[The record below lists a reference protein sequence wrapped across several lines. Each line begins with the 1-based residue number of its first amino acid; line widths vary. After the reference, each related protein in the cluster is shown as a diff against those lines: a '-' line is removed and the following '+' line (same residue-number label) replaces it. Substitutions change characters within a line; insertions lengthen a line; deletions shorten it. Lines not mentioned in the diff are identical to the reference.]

1 MLLFYKKTLSEKEL
15 SLLYK
20 KEQTFL
26 KKRLYKKES
35 KLNNIL
41 NEKVPQKLQATLNAA
56 FNKAFLIVFEKG
68 ITFIEKTY
76 KKEDI
81 KEGYKNNL
89 NEHKTYNNKR
99 TIRAFSKKAKS
110 KENINLALSG
120 ISGVSMGIIG
130 IGIPDIPIFTGMIL
144 KCIYEIALNY
154 GYDYDSSEEKYFI
167 LLIIEGA
174 ISYEDHLI
182 EIDNRIEEFINN
194 HKLPNNYDFKKQIEN
209 TSNALSKELLY
220 MKFLQGIPIIG
231 IVGGAYDV
239 ICMKQ
244 IAKYAKLKYQKR
256 FLLKLQ

>member
-20 KEQTFL
+20 KEQNFL
-26 KKRLYKKES
+26 KKRLCKKES

-41 NEKVPQKLQATLNAA
+41 DEKVPEKLQTTLNTA
-56 FNKAFLIVFEKG
+56 FNKAFSIVFEKG

-89 NEHKTYNNKR
+89 NEHKTHNTKR
-99 TIRAFSKKAKS
+99 TIRAFSQKAKN

-120 ISGVSMGIIG
+120 ISGVSLGIIG

-154 GYDYDSSEEKYFI
+154 GYDYDSPEEKYFI

-174 ISYEDHLI
+174 ISYEEHLI
-182 EIDNRIEEFINN
+182 KIDNRIEEFINN
-194 HKLPNNYDFKKQIEN
+194 HKLPDNYDFKKQIEN

-231 IVGGAYDV
+231 AVGGAYDV

>member
-20 KEQTFL
+20 KEQNFL

-41 NEKVPQKLQATLNAA
+41 DEKVPQKLQATLNTA

-89 NEHKTYNNKR
+89 NEHKTYNTKR

-154 GYDYDSSEEKYFI
+154 GYDYDSPEEKYFI

-194 HKLPNNYDFKKQIEN
+194 HKLPNNYDFNKQIEN

-231 IVGGAYDV
+231 VVGGAYDV

-256 FLLKLQ
+256 LLLKLQ